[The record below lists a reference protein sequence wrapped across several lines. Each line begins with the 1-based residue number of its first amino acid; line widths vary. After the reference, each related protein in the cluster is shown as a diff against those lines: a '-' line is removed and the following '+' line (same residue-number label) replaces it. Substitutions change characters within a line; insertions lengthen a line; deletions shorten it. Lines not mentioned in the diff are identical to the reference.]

1 MLVVQLSIIKDL
13 LKSFYE
19 PFYGS
24 TIEIDRKKTQ
34 KEPSKVKISGNY
46 DSTYLLHTWV
56 PFSITSG
63 VQILLIFRVTL
74 SLENVI
80 STRNRIFRIII
91 TEETVVMAC

>member
-1 MLVVQLSIIKDL
+1 MLIGNIMVKKIDFMKAVIIGKFFQL
-13 LKSFYE
+13 
-19 PFYGS
+19 
-24 TIEIDRKKTQ
+24 
-34 KEPSKVKISGNY
+34 
-46 DSTYLLHTWV
+46 TWV